1 MDVLESYCLKLF
13 IFPQISFIDD
23 AQISS
28 GNARSLGTPQI
39 NLFLDT
45 SE

>member
-1 MDVLESYCLKLF
+1 M
-13 IFPQISFIDD
+13 FPQISFIDD

-28 GNARSLGTPQI
+28 GDARSLGTPQI
-39 NLFLDT
+39 NNFLDK